1 MGIEFNR
8 IITLLRKERG
18 ITQKQAA
25 QDLGISQAQL
35 SHYEKGIRECGLAFV
50 VQVADYYDVSCDY
63 LLGRSAERSGQT
75 ITVEELPEG
84 NSATGGSVYRGSVLP
99 TMYKKLI
106 ENSLDILYDK
116 LQESRDKQLVVGV
129 SSYLMLAVYKMFRL
143 LYEASPKNVSG
154 MFRVGS
160 ARWDRSADAA
170 MSMAEGDLAAALTG
184 CANLKVGLMLLQH
197 ATGPYDP
204 MDQVMEDRLNAILE
218 AAVAQDAAAIKAQF
232 APNAIAAQPELDSQI
247 EALLAYYNN
256 ETWEFEI
263 PATGISES
271 RNETGGTTRSYEM
284 HSRIDGEK
292 YYLVSMHAVVN
303 DTTEPDNVGIW
314 SLFLFRT
321 DYPIESAYYVKDED
335 NMVGIYVDLLPRHM
349 QY

>member
-1 MGIEFNR
+1 MRNCCR
-8 IITLLRKERG
+8 KLLLIIQIVLIPALL
-18 ITQKQAA
+18 
-25 QDLGISQAQL
+25 L
-35 SHYEKGIRECGLAFV
+35 S
-50 VQVADYYDVSCDY
+50 
-63 LLGRSAERSGQT
+63 
-75 ITVEELPEG
+75 
-84 NSATGGSVYRGSVLP
+84 
-99 TMYKKLI
+99 
-106 ENSLDILYDK
+106 
-116 LQESRDKQLVVGV
+116 
-129 SSYLMLAVYKMFRL
+129 
-143 LYEASPKNVSG
+143 
-154 MFRVGS
+154 
-160 ARWDRSADAA
+160 
-170 MSMAEGDLAAALTG
+170 G
-184 CANLKVGLMLLQH
+184 CADLKISKALVQH
-197 ATGPYDP
+197 AVGGIYDP
-204 MDQVMEDRLNAILE
+204 TDQIAEDQLNAILE

-232 APNAIAAQPELDSQI
+232 APNAIAAQPELDDQI

-292 YYLVSMHAVVN
+292 YYLVAMHAVVN

>member
-1 MGIEFNR
+1 MIHGCSMLVATFIVNLGYVTQALELYTILWDRGKTIMYNIKKISLMFLV
-8 IITLLRKERG
+8 TLLLE
-18 ITQKQAA
+18 
-25 QDLGISQAQL
+25 
-35 SHYEKGIRECGLAFV
+35 
-50 VQVADYYDVSCDY
+50 
-63 LLGRSAERSGQT
+63 
-75 ITVEELPEG
+75 
-84 NSATGGSVYRGSVLP
+84 VL
-99 TMYKKLI
+99 
-106 ENSLDILYDK
+106 
-116 LQESRDKQLVVGV
+116 
-129 SSYLMLAVYKMFRL
+129 
-143 LYEASPKNVSG
+143 
-154 MFRVGS
+154 
-160 ARWDRSADAA
+160 
-170 MSMAEGDLAAALTG
+170 LTG
-184 CANLKVGLMLLQH
+184 CANLRVGLLLLQH

-232 APNAIAAQPELDSQI
+232 APNAIAAQPELDDQI
-247 EALLAYYNN
+247 EALLAYYNI

-292 YYLVSMHAVVN
+292 YYLVAMHAVVN

-335 NMVGIYVDLLPRHM
+335 NMVGIYVDLLPRQL

>member
-1 MGIEFNR
+1 MQGAPLRPGTVPVMRPGTGLRTMGIEFNR

-160 ARWDRSADAA
+160 ARWD
-170 MSMAEGDLAAALTG
+170 LAAALTG
-184 CANLKVGLMLLQH
+184 EDGTRDSLEPATLALSTDQLARDYPRH
-197 ATGPYDP
+197 AT
-204 MDQVMEDRLNAILE
+204 
-218 AAVAQDAAAIKAQF
+218 
-232 APNAIAAQPELDSQI
+232 
-247 EALLAYYNN
+247 
-256 ETWEFEI
+256 
-263 PATGISES
+263 
-271 RNETGGTTRSYEM
+271 
-284 HSRIDGEK
+284 
-292 YYLVSMHAVVN
+292 
-303 DTTEPDNVGIW
+303 
-314 SLFLFRT
+314 SLFNL
-321 DYPIESAYYVKDED
+321 VKNAEEA
-335 NMVGIYVDLLPRHM
+335 MRGLKKAE
-349 QY
+349 

>member
-1 MGIEFNR
+1 MRNCCR
-8 IITLLRKERG
+8 KLLLIIQIVLIPALL
-18 ITQKQAA
+18 
-25 QDLGISQAQL
+25 L
-35 SHYEKGIRECGLAFV
+35 S
-50 VQVADYYDVSCDY
+50 
-63 LLGRSAERSGQT
+63 
-75 ITVEELPEG
+75 
-84 NSATGGSVYRGSVLP
+84 
-99 TMYKKLI
+99 
-106 ENSLDILYDK
+106 
-116 LQESRDKQLVVGV
+116 
-129 SSYLMLAVYKMFRL
+129 
-143 LYEASPKNVSG
+143 
-154 MFRVGS
+154 
-160 ARWDRSADAA
+160 
-170 MSMAEGDLAAALTG
+170 G
-184 CANLKVGLMLLQH
+184 CADLKISKALVQH
-197 ATGPYDP
+197 AVGGIYDP
-204 MDQVMEDRLNAILE
+204 TDQIAVEQLNAILD
-218 AAVAQDAAAIKAQF
+218 AVVAQDAAAVKAQF

-292 YYLVSMHAVVN
+292 YYLVAMHAVVN

>member
-1 MGIEFNR
+1 MKKRR
-8 IITLLRKERG
+8 IVSLLL
-18 ITQKQAA
+18 AA
-25 QDLGISQAQL
+25 AI
-35 SHYEKGIRECGLAFV
+35 
-50 VQVADYYDVSCDY
+50 
-63 LLGRSAERSGQT
+63 
-75 ITVEELPEG
+75 
-84 NSATGGSVYRGSVLP
+84 
-99 TMYKKLI
+99 
-106 ENSLDILYDK
+106 
-116 LQESRDKQLVVGV
+116 
-129 SSYLMLAVYKMFRL
+129 
-143 LYEASPKNVSG
+143 
-154 MFRVGS
+154 
-160 ARWDRSADAA
+160 
-170 MSMAEGDLAAALTG
+170 LAAALTG

-218 AAVAQDAAAIKAQF
+218 AAVAQDAA
-232 APNAIAAQPELDSQI
+232 EI

>member
-1 MGIEFNR
+1 MNIKNKP
-8 IITLLRKERG
+8 LL
-18 ITQKQAA
+18 
-25 QDLGISQAQL
+25 
-35 SHYEKGIRECGLAFV
+35 V
-50 VQVADYYDVSCDY
+50 
-63 LLGRSAERSGQT
+63 LL
-75 ITVEELPEG
+75 L
-84 NSATGGSVYRGSVLP
+84 
-99 TMYKKLI
+99 LI
-106 ENSLDILYDK
+106 LLC
-116 LQESRDKQLVVGV
+116 
-129 SSYLMLAVYKMFRL
+129 AVT
-143 LYEASPKNVSG
+143 
-154 MFRVGS
+154 
-160 ARWDRSADAA
+160 
-170 MSMAEGDLAAALTG
+170 LTG
-184 CANLKVGLMLLQH
+184 CANLKNSAALVQH
-197 ATGPYDP
+197 AVGGIYDP
-204 MDQVMEDRLNAILE
+204 TKQMVNNQLTVILNA
-218 AAVAQDAAAIKAQF
+218 VTSQDAAAVKAQF

-303 DTTEPDNVGIW
+303 DTTEPDNIGIW

>member
-1 MGIEFNR
+1 MNIKNKP
-8 IITLLRKERG
+8 LL
-18 ITQKQAA
+18 
-25 QDLGISQAQL
+25 
-35 SHYEKGIRECGLAFV
+35 V
-50 VQVADYYDVSCDY
+50 
-63 LLGRSAERSGQT
+63 LL
-75 ITVEELPEG
+75 L
-84 NSATGGSVYRGSVLP
+84 
-99 TMYKKLI
+99 LI
-106 ENSLDILYDK
+106 LLC
-116 LQESRDKQLVVGV
+116 
-129 SSYLMLAVYKMFRL
+129 AVT
-143 LYEASPKNVSG
+143 
-154 MFRVGS
+154 
-160 ARWDRSADAA
+160 
-170 MSMAEGDLAAALTG
+170 LTG
-184 CANLKVGLMLLQH
+184 CANLKNSAALVQH
-197 ATGPYDP
+197 AVGGIYDP
-204 MDQVMEDRLNAILE
+204 TKQMVNNQLTVILNA
-218 AAVAQDAAAIKAQF
+218 VTSQDAAAVKAQF

-292 YYLVSMHAVVN
+292 YYLVAMHAVVN

>member
-1 MGIEFNR
+1 MRNCCR
-8 IITLLRKERG
+8 KLLLIIQIVLIPALL
-18 ITQKQAA
+18 
-25 QDLGISQAQL
+25 L
-35 SHYEKGIRECGLAFV
+35 S
-50 VQVADYYDVSCDY
+50 
-63 LLGRSAERSGQT
+63 
-75 ITVEELPEG
+75 
-84 NSATGGSVYRGSVLP
+84 
-99 TMYKKLI
+99 
-106 ENSLDILYDK
+106 
-116 LQESRDKQLVVGV
+116 
-129 SSYLMLAVYKMFRL
+129 
-143 LYEASPKNVSG
+143 
-154 MFRVGS
+154 
-160 ARWDRSADAA
+160 
-170 MSMAEGDLAAALTG
+170 G
-184 CANLKVGLMLLQH
+184 CADLKISKALVQH
-197 ATGPYDP
+197 AVGGIYDP
-204 MDQVMEDRLNAILE
+204 TDQIAVEQLNAILD
-218 AAVAQDAAAIKAQF
+218 AVVAQDAAAIKAKF
-232 APNAIAAQPELDSQI
+232 APNAVAAQPELDSQI

-335 NMVGIYVDLLPRHM
+335 NMVGIYVDLPPKHM

>member
-1 MGIEFNR
+1 MNIKNKP
-8 IITLLRKERG
+8 LL
-18 ITQKQAA
+18 
-25 QDLGISQAQL
+25 
-35 SHYEKGIRECGLAFV
+35 V
-50 VQVADYYDVSCDY
+50 
-63 LLGRSAERSGQT
+63 LL
-75 ITVEELPEG
+75 L
-84 NSATGGSVYRGSVLP
+84 
-99 TMYKKLI
+99 LI
-106 ENSLDILYDK
+106 LLC
-116 LQESRDKQLVVGV
+116 
-129 SSYLMLAVYKMFRL
+129 AVT
-143 LYEASPKNVSG
+143 
-154 MFRVGS
+154 
-160 ARWDRSADAA
+160 
-170 MSMAEGDLAAALTG
+170 LTG
-184 CANLKVGLMLLQH
+184 CANLKNSAALVQH
-197 ATGPYDP
+197 AVGGIYDP
-204 MDQVMEDRLNAILE
+204 TKQMVNNQLTVILNA
-218 AAVAQDAAAIKAQF
+218 VTSQDAAAVKAQF
-232 APNAIAAQPELDSQI
+232 APNAIAVQPELDSQI

-292 YYLVSMHAVVN
+292 YYLVAMHAVVN

>member
-1 MGIEFNR
+1 MRNCCR
-8 IITLLRKERG
+8 KLLLIIQIVLIPALL
-18 ITQKQAA
+18 
-25 QDLGISQAQL
+25 L
-35 SHYEKGIRECGLAFV
+35 S
-50 VQVADYYDVSCDY
+50 
-63 LLGRSAERSGQT
+63 
-75 ITVEELPEG
+75 
-84 NSATGGSVYRGSVLP
+84 
-99 TMYKKLI
+99 
-106 ENSLDILYDK
+106 
-116 LQESRDKQLVVGV
+116 
-129 SSYLMLAVYKMFRL
+129 
-143 LYEASPKNVSG
+143 
-154 MFRVGS
+154 
-160 ARWDRSADAA
+160 
-170 MSMAEGDLAAALTG
+170 G
-184 CANLKVGLMLLQH
+184 CADLKISKALVQH
-197 ATGPYDP
+197 AVGGIYDP
-204 MDQVMEDRLNAILE
+204 TDQIAVEQLNAILD
-218 AAVAQDAAAIKAQF
+218 AVVAQDAAAIKAQF
-232 APNAIAAQPELDSQI
+232 APNAVAAQPELDDQI

-303 DTTEPDNVGIW
+303 DTTEPDNIGIW

>member
-1 MGIEFNR
+1 MKKRR
-8 IITLLRKERG
+8 IVSLLL
-18 ITQKQAA
+18 AA
-25 QDLGISQAQL
+25 AI
-35 SHYEKGIRECGLAFV
+35 LA
-50 VQVADYYDVSCDY
+50 
-63 LLGRSAERSGQT
+63 
-75 ITVEELPEG
+75 
-84 NSATGGSVYRGSVLP
+84 
-99 TMYKKLI
+99 
-106 ENSLDILYDK
+106 
-116 LQESRDKQLVVGV
+116 
-129 SSYLMLAVYKMFRL
+129 
-143 LYEASPKNVSG
+143 
-154 MFRVGS
+154 
-160 ARWDRSADAA
+160 AA
-170 MSMAEGDLAAALTG
+170 ILAAALTG

-292 YYLVSMHAVVN
+292 YYLVAMHAVVN
-303 DTTEPDNVGIW
+303 DTTEPDNIGIW

-335 NMVGIYVDLLPRHM
+335 NMVGIYGDLLPRHM

>member
-75 ITVEELPEG
+75 ITLESRGYVDMTLQVLRDRGIRVEELPEG

-184 CANLKVGLMLLQH
+184 EDGTRDSLEPATLALSTDQLARDYPRH
-197 ATGPYDP
+197 AT
-204 MDQVMEDRLNAILE
+204 
-218 AAVAQDAAAIKAQF
+218 
-232 APNAIAAQPELDSQI
+232 
-247 EALLAYYNN
+247 
-256 ETWEFEI
+256 
-263 PATGISES
+263 
-271 RNETGGTTRSYEM
+271 
-284 HSRIDGEK
+284 
-292 YYLVSMHAVVN
+292 
-303 DTTEPDNVGIW
+303 
-314 SLFLFRT
+314 SLFNL
-321 DYPIESAYYVKDED
+321 VKNAEEA
-335 NMVGIYVDLLPRHM
+335 MRGLKKAE
-349 QY
+349 

>member
-1 MGIEFNR
+1 MRSKESAHEKETDRFPPAGGR
-8 IITLLRKERG
+8 DPGRRPDRLRK
-18 ITQKQAA
+18 
-25 QDLGISQAQL
+25 SQ
-35 SHYEKGIRECGLAFV
+35 
-50 VQVADYYDVSCDY
+50 
-63 LLGRSAERSGQT
+63 GR
-75 ITVEELPEG
+75 
-84 NSATGGSVYRGSVLP
+84 
-99 TMYKKLI
+99 
-106 ENSLDILYDK
+106 
-116 LQESRDKQLVVGV
+116 
-129 SSYLMLAVYKMFRL
+129 
-143 LYEASPKNVSG
+143 
-154 MFRVGS
+154 
-160 ARWDRSADAA
+160 ADAP
-170 MSMAEGDLAAALTG
+170 AARD
-184 CANLKVGLMLLQH
+184 
-197 ATGPYDP
+197 GPYDP
-204 MDQVMEDRLNAILE
+204 MDRVMEDRLNAILE
-218 AAVAQDAAAIKAQF
+218 AAVAQDAAAVKAQF

-292 YYLVSMHAVVN
+292 YYLVAMHAVVN

>member
-75 ITVEELPEG
+75 ISVEELPEG

-129 SSYLMLAVYKMFRL
+129 SEYLMLAVYKMFRQM
-143 LYEASPKNVSG
+143 YEAS
-154 MFRVGS
+154 
-160 ARWDRSADAA
+160 ARWSSSADAA
-170 MSMAEGDLAAALTG
+170 MSVAEGDLSAALTG
-184 CANLKVGLMLLQH
+184 EDGTRDSLEPATLALSTDQLARDYPRH
-197 ATGPYDP
+197 AT
-204 MDQVMEDRLNAILE
+204 
-218 AAVAQDAAAIKAQF
+218 
-232 APNAIAAQPELDSQI
+232 
-247 EALLAYYNN
+247 
-256 ETWEFEI
+256 
-263 PATGISES
+263 
-271 RNETGGTTRSYEM
+271 
-284 HSRIDGEK
+284 
-292 YYLVSMHAVVN
+292 
-303 DTTEPDNVGIW
+303 
-314 SLFLFRT
+314 SLFNLVKNAE
-321 DYPIESAYYVKDED
+321 ESMRGLKKGE
-335 NMVGIYVDLLPRHM
+335 
-349 QY
+349 